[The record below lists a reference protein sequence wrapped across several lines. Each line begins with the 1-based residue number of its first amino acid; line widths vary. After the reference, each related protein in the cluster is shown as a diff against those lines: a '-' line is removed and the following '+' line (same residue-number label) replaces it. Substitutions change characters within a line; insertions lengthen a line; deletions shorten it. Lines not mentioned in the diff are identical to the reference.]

1 MIALWL
7 ALAIAVAVLAVCL
20 AAPLKIALEAPD
32 EGDLAVL
39 ELRHPALSL
48 DVWVPPEVALA
59 WARKERRWPSIYGN
73 VLGVPVRG
81 RPIEAWL
88 AARPKREK
96 RTKETVAPPPA
107 PRSPQ
112 ERLTIAIERAT
123 PWLDAARAERRL
135 VARAAKLDV
144 LELDLDYGT
153 GDPASTA
160 LISGAL
166 WQLIT
171 WLPDHVAIRAQ
182 AAWTSVVF
190 GFAGSARVRVYP
202 GWTIAAAIA
211 LWIARKRALR
221 ALSTTP
227 SAMPK
232 ASSWSSHPH
241 N

>member
-1 MIALWL
+1 MIALGVAL
-7 ALAIAVAVLAVCL
+7 ALAACVLAVCL
-20 AAPLKIALEAPD
+20 IAPLKIALEAPD

-59 WARKERRWPSIYGN
+59 WARKERRWPSVWGN
-73 VLGVPVRG
+73 VLGLPVRG

-88 AARPKREK
+88 AARKPRKK
-96 RTKETVAPPPA
+96 AKKDIAAAKAASPPPV

-112 ERLTIAIERAT
+112 ERITAAIERAT

-171 WLPDHVAIRAQ
+171 YLPDHVAIRAQ
-182 AAWTSVVF
+182 AAWTSAVF
-190 GFAGSARVRVYP
+190 GVAGSARVRIYP
-202 GWTIAAAIA
+202 GWTIVAGIA
-211 LWIARKRALR
+211 LWLARKRAAR
-221 ALSTTP
+221 ALAT
-227 SAMPK
+227 A
-232 ASSWSSHPH
+232 A
-241 N
+241 